1 MKTSRLAPGV
11 LLVSAFTLEAC
22 SFSASTGAS
31 SSGSASAS
39 SKEGV
44 KSEFKTSSHFQSAPR
59 ASGVGRATKSSDFQG
74 KSLVKVG
81 GKFSLTGSLAGSA
94 SGKASGSASGKAS
107 GSGSLSGSGSTKS
120 SGGNKASAGE
130 SKPKQKEPVVEA
142 PKTEKSK
149 TEKAETEKPKTE
161 KPKAEPKP
169 EKPKPDTPKTET
181 EKPKTEKPKAE
192 PKPEKPK
199 PEPKPEKP
207 KPEPEPTVEE
217 TPEPE
222 PPVDEPPVDDPS
234 EIEPIEP
241 PEEPPPNVF
250 GYAEPVRGCFEG
262 IVYPIRPNSQR
273 LPTDFGKLSPIS
285 VVYACEWDIPARDWG
300 QGFPGVEDKFE
311 WFAIRYSG
319 SFNVS
324 QGGRWK
330 FRISSD
336 DGAKLYIDGKLV
348 LENDGVHAPRVRS
361 ATVELSPGDHDMVL
375 EYFQGPRYFINLQL
389 YATPPGGDEGIFS
402 VR

>member
-107 GSGSLSGSGSTKS
+107 GAGSLSGSGSTKS

-161 KPKAEPKP
+161 KPKA
-169 EKPKPDTPKTET
+169 
-181 EKPKTEKPKAE
+181 
-192 PKPEKPK
+192 
-199 PEPKPEKP
+199 EPKPEKP